1 MLLDDFAEWSKFSD
15 AGISEHYIDSPPYRN
30 GLVQKIEVGQF
41 RNVSLNTSNIAAN
54 WFRDLVEFL
63 LATTRDE
70 AVGALFY
77 TELRRSQPYPGCAS
91 SNHCY
96 FPLKLLR
103 SAHRQ
108 SSSVSV
114 ALDCSRNVDA
124 EHL

>member
-15 AGISEHYIDSPPYRN
+15 AGISEHYIDSPPDRN

-70 AVGALFY
+70 AVGALF
-77 TELRRSQPYPGCAS
+77 TQSFAVANPIPVVPPVITAT
-91 SNHCY
+91 
-96 FPLKLLR
+96 FP
-103 SAHRQ
+103 
-108 SSSVSV
+108 
-114 ALDCSRNVDA
+114 
-124 EHL
+124 